1 MPCWTFIPL
10 WAFFSVWLLLIF
22 VPSSLPQP
30 RTDWV
35 TNQAVVWDKCMVLA
49 AQALSYGRY
58 RERVTKAFSSLCSIR
73 QNLLLLATRK
83 RFLFLILWRGYSY
96 SAKVASLGV
105 FFFFFFSLRKNSC
118 SYLVKAGHIQWRKS
132 LLQWLT
138 RRWYLGTPSLDCPT
152 GVSQKLNKK
161 GLMGGNIRHHH
172 HACTCL
178 SRKTYRMNRTGET
191 KKNDLRFSV
200 TVKGLLVV

>member
-105 FFFFFFSLRKNSC
+105 FFFFFFATKEQLFLFGESWTHSMTKESFAVTDKTVVSWNTKPRLPNRGQS
-118 SYLVKAGHIQWRKS
+118 KA
-132 LLQWLT
+132 
-138 RRWYLGTPSLDCPT
+138 
-152 GVSQKLNKK
+152 
-161 GLMGGNIRHHH
+161 
-172 HACTCL
+172 
-178 SRKTYRMNRTGET
+178 E
-191 KKNDLRFSV
+191 
-200 TVKGLLVV
+200 